1 MVRVL
6 NIPVTAVLI
15 LHLCG
20 SAANCQQPHTLT
32 QLTFS
37 DSTHDGYPYWSPDGD
52 HIIYSSGTGSS
63 CMTMKI
69 PSHGGTPQLVT
80 EIFAQ
85 HARWSPAGDY
95 IAFDGD
101 FGTMMQMIPSSGGL
115 PVRLD
120 PDTIPIY
127 KSGMP
132 CWSPDGRKIA
142 FKSMFT
148 IYIMDLETG
157 SLSHLYRPENK
168 NAVPFDWSP
177 DGGRILV
184 DVRDTVERSQSDIWE
199 VPLNGLPRQITFLPG
214 RQIKPSISPDGSMIL
229 FTSDHG
235 GNADLW
241 IMPATGGDPVQ
252 LTFYE
257 GDKDNPGFDIEGS
270 WSPDGKSI
278 AFSSTRNDMW
288 AIWKM
293 DLDLESIRG
302 KFIEPVN
309 YSVLFPSIDTGT
321 IPIFPFLLNEIPV
334 QVSPALSWDGRELVL
349 VKTGDGKFAWIDAT
363 AENGDTLNYKKS
375 MQGKGNQVIADKAD
389 FPEFA
394 SLGIHS
400 EEKIR
405 NTKSITGKS
414 VSRITVDGRPGG
426 SSGAGFM
433 ETDETILSVIFSDN
447 QMVQKLGLKHPDL
460 ARPLLHLWNISNTM
474 ERYNEHTP
482 QEEKVHFQSLIYGGK
497 EIGIKISGGRGW
509 QESIFN
515 DEILG
520 RYHLEAWRDLDPG
533 EEEFLEEHYGTLPK
547 NELEELRRMISTLH
561 TGEMVPYYINRYGF
575 YEGHTDFRAEPLS
588 IAFIFGIRS
597 LEEIHQASGGDLS
610 GYLTRHF
617 NQNP

>member
-1 MVRVL
+1 MARAL
-6 NIPVTAVLI
+6 NTPVTIVMI
-15 LHLCG
+15 LLLC
-20 SAANCQQPHTLT
+20 SSVAPCQKHILT

-37 DSTHDGYPYWSPDGD
+37 DSTHDGYPCWSPDGD
-52 HIIYSSGTGSS
+52 YIIYSSGTSS
-63 CMTMKI
+63 TCQTMKI
-69 PSHGGTPQLVT
+69 SSQGGNPDLII

-85 HARWSPAGDY
+85 HARWSPSGDY

-101 FGTMMQMIPSSGGL
+101 FGTTLQVISSSGGT
-115 PVRLD
+115 PIRID

-157 SLSHLYRPENK
+157 SLSQLYRPEGK
-168 NAVPFDWSP
+168 NAVPCDWSP
-177 DGGRILV
+177 DGGKILV
-184 DVRDTVERSQSDIWE
+184 DVRDTADRSQSDIWE

-214 RQIKPSISPDGSMIL
+214 RQGKPAISPNGSMIL

-241 IMPATGGDPVQ
+241 VMPATGGNPVQ
-252 LTFYE
+252 LTSYK
-257 GDKDNPGFDIEGS
+257 GNGDNPGSDIEGS

-278 AFSSTRNDMW
+278 AFSSTRNDTW

-293 DLDLESIRG
+293 DLDLETYRD
-302 KFIEPVN
+302 KLVKTVN
-309 YSVLFPSIDTGT
+309 YSVIYPRIDTVT
-321 IPIFPFLLNEIPV
+321 IPVFPFLLNENPM
-334 QVSPALSWDGRELVL
+334 QPSPAVSWDGREFVL
-349 VKTGDGKFAWIDAT
+349 VQTGDGMYAWFDAT

-375 MQGKGNQVIADKAD
+375 LRGKGNQLMADKDD
-389 FPEFA
+389 FPVFA
-394 SLGIHS
+394 STGIHA
-400 EEKIR
+400 EEEIR
-405 NTKSITGKS
+405 HARSITGRS

-433 ETDETILSVIFSDN
+433 AADETILSVIMSDN
-447 QMVQKLGLKHPDL
+447 RMVQKLGLKHPDL
-460 ARPLLHLWNISNTM
+460 ARPLLHLWNISNTR
-474 ERYNEHTP
+474 ERYNSHESA
-482 QEEKVHFQSLIYGGK
+482 EERVQIRGLFYGGK
-497 EIGIKISGGRGW
+497 EIGIKISGSRGW

-520 RYHLEAWRDLDPG
+520 SYHLEVWRDLDPG
-533 EEEFLEEHYGTLPK
+533 EKEFLEEQYGSLPEK
-547 NELEELRRMISTLH
+547 KLEELKRKISTLH

-575 YEGHTDFRAEPLS
+575 YEGHTDFRAEPLT

-597 LEEIHQASGGDLS
+597 LEEIHQASGSDLY